1 MKEMYELLARLYA
14 VQILADDLHYRSEG
28 LAFYALHL
36 LADRVKDGIADDIDS
51 LRETFFMGEM
61 KVNPPQTSE
70 SMKEAAEI
78 AKAISNDTNGAD
90 TNHTLVFRLRDAV
103 NSVIHIIETIKRGAG
118 NGEGAIVIY
127 SGTAA
132 VLDGIS
138 QKMMVAYALLDRTS
152 L

>member
-1 MKEMYELLARLYA
+1 MKEMHELLARLYA

-28 LAFYALHL
+28 LSFYALHL
-36 LADRVKDGIADDIDS
+36 LADRVKDGIAEDIDG

-61 KVNPPQTSE
+61 KVNPPRTWE
-70 SMKEAAEI
+70 SMTEASEI
-78 AKAISNDTNGAD
+78 AKAITNDANGEG
-90 TNHTLVFRLRDAV
+90 TNHDLVFRLRDAV
-103 NSVIHIIETIKRGAG
+103 NSVIHLIETIKRGAG
-118 NGEGAIVIY
+118 NGEGATVIY